1 MKKQILNVVGQTLKL
16 RFLVIAAF
24 VIVAVACEK
33 EDPQM
38 MEKSQS
44 EAYASVED
52 AELKKGKGAPGRGSQ
67 SIAEIAGAAGFT
79 ELVGALVYVDEELKT
94 SLVELFSEGKD
105 QYTVFAPT
113 NEAFEGLYDFLG
125 ITGIKDLPAELVRD
139 VLFYHVT
146 EGRRAA
152 NSVVPPRGTR
162 TINTL
167 LGVPFTVSSEG
178 VITDK
183 FGQSV
188 AIETPNI
195 TASNGI
201 IHIIDTVLLP
211 L

>member
-1 MKKQILNVVGQTLKL
+1 MKKQILNIVNQTVKL
-16 RFLVIAAF
+16 RFLVLAAF
-24 VIVAVACEK
+24 VIFAVSCEK
-33 EDPQM
+33 EDSLM

-44 EAYASVED
+44 AEMAGIED
-52 AELKKGKGAPGRGSQ
+52 AELKRGNRAPAPGDQ
-67 SIAEIAGAAGFT
+67 SIAEIAIGAGFT
-79 ELVGALVYVDEELKT
+79 ELVAALVYVDEELDAG
-94 SLVELFSEGKD
+94 LVNLFLNGKD

-125 ITGIKDLPAELVRD
+125 IDEITDLPAELVLD
-139 VLFYHVT
+139 VLLYHVA

-162 TINTL
+162 TITTL
-167 LGVPFTVSSEG
+167 LGATFSVNTSG

-188 AIETPNI
+188 TIETPNI
-195 TASNGI
+195 SASNGI

>member
-1 MKKQILNVVGQTLKL
+1 MKKQILNIVRQTVRL
-16 RFLVIAAF
+16 RFLVLAAF
-24 VIVAVACEK
+24 VIFAVSCEK
-33 EDPQM
+33 EDSLM

-44 EAYASVED
+44 AEIAGIED
-52 AELKKGKGAPGRGSQ
+52 AELKRGNRSPAPGDQ
-67 SIAEIAGAAGFT
+67 SIAEIAIGAGFT
-79 ELVGALVYVDEELKT
+79 ELVAALVYVDEELDAG
-94 SLVELFSEGKD
+94 LVKLFSEGKD

-113 NEAFEGLYDFLG
+113 NEAFEGLYDFLQ
-125 ITGIKDLPAELVRD
+125 ITGITNLPPELVLD
-139 VLFYHVT
+139 VLLYHVV

-162 TINTL
+162 NINTL
-167 LGVPFTVSSEG
+167 LGVPFTVSSAG